1 MQQMHRITLAKGLLT
16 VEGGVSMSG
25 VSLEM
30 IVSLRELLATTSE
43 LLRVL
48 EGSEAI
54 KDPEI
59 ECVYHRAQI
68 LLKYLR
74 ESKKTIT
81 KEITDEQT
89 KPPAS

>member
-1 MQQMHRITLAKGLLT
+1 MHRITLANGLLS

-43 LLRVL
+43 LLNAL
-48 EGSEAI
+48 EGKEI
-54 KDPEI
+54 LKDHEV
-59 ECVYHRAQI
+59 EVVYHRAQS

-74 ESKKTIT
+74 ESKKTIVR
-81 KEITDEQT
+81 EITNDTQS
-89 KPPAS
+89 K

>member
-1 MQQMHRITLAKGLLT
+1 MHRITLANGLLS

-43 LLRVL
+43 LLNTL
-48 EGSEAI
+48 EGKEI
-54 KDPEI
+54 LKDPEV
-59 ECVYHRAQI
+59 EVVYHRAQS

-74 ESKKTIT
+74 ESKKTIVR
-81 KEITDEQT
+81 EITDEQT
-89 KPPAS
+89 KSPH